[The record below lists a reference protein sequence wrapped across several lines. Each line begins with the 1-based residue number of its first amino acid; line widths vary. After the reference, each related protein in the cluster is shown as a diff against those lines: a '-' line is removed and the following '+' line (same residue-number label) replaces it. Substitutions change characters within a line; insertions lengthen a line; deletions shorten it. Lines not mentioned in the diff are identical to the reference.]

1 MELLLIL
8 SLIALGVIVYMLINL
23 NYRVEQ
29 IDNRLFD
36 IKLLINRAIIKIE
49 DITDKAEQQ
58 SDEPAQVEIAENEN
72 IADSEYLVS
81 EKPQETIEDH
91 YTATFEDRDQTPI
104 ITTNIEDDSSSTL
117 ENDDSETIEQSKQRR
132 NIEKLVGENLFS
144 KIGILALIVG
154 IGFFVKFAIDNNWIN
169 ETFRTILGVITGFGL
184 WAIAYKLRDAYRNF
198 SSVLAGGGFAICF
211 VSIAIG
217 YNFYKLMPSWLTFS
231 FLVLLTAMMIVIS
244 VKFDRR
250 ELTIIAIIGGYVA
263 PFMSA
268 GENGSTVT
276 LLAYTTIL
284 NAAMFL
290 VCIKKNW
297 WILPI
302 TGCLITWL
310 IVVIAPYNA
319 DSRIIGFV
327 FSTLFLIM
335 FSLPLAMIMWRDIIS
350 PKLLYRLI
358 FASAINIMAYTLF
371 ALNCIEYIDG
381 LNNAKCIVPLI
392 VAGLNAA
399 IYYKFYR
406 LPNRVLMQNIL
417 LGTVV
422 IFTILSVAVQF
433 SNPNIISIFFAVFT
447 MALFE
452 LYGRCMR
459 KIFFVSGI
467 LLGVTTFMILWEQL
481 SYNSISQTY
490 GHFTTLLL
498 CGLCYFGIAV
508 IVYRRS
514 NAYNEFGSRPYNILL
529 SVASYAATFLVV
541 EATYMLVNILDTPQT
556 GSNAASCMT
565 LCCLLFMS
573 IYFKGNIINRITI
586 PGIALLSFVILNYIP
601 DNRSL
606 VGEILQ
612 WLSACLFICV
622 IYDQAK
628 EVLSNK
634 HITDLPARNK
644 YVAYY
649 AIVSSIFVIAVV
661 EFILRSSTF
670 PEYYSAGFSVALIIN
685 GALLLSIGMK
695 HKNLTLRFI
704 GLGMFGLLLLKLVIY
719 DLWLLPMIGRILVF
733 ILLGAVLLILSFMY
747 QRLRDKLFDK
757 E

>member
-1 MELLLIL
+1 
-8 SLIALGVIVYMLINL
+8 
-23 NYRVEQ
+23 RVEQ

-49 DITDKAEQQ
+49 EITDRAEQQ

-72 IADSEYLVS
+72 VADSEYLVS

-91 YTATFEDRDQTPI
+91 YTVTFEDRDQTPI

-117 ENDDSETIEQSKQRR
+117 ENDNSEIIEQSKQRR

-310 IVVIAPYNA
+310 IVAIAPYNA

-371 ALNCIEYIDG
+371 ALSYIEDIDG
-381 LNNAKCIVPLI
+381 LNNVKCIVPLI

-452 LYGRCMR
+452 IYGRSMR

-467 LLGVTTFMILWEQL
+467 ILGVTTFIILCDQL
-481 SYNSISQTY
+481 SYNSVSQTY
-490 GHFTTLLL
+490 GHFSTLLL

-514 NAYNEFGSRPYNILL
+514 NAYNEFGSKPYNILL

-586 PGIALLSFVILNYIP
+586 PVIALLSFVILNYIP

-661 EFILRSSTF
+661 EFMLRSSSF

>member
-49 DITDKAEQQ
+49 EITDRPEQQ

-72 IADSEYLVS
+72 VADSEYLVS

-91 YTATFEDRDQTPI
+91 YTVTFEDSDQTPI
-104 ITTNIEDDSSSTL
+104 ITTNIEDDISSPP
-117 ENDDSETIEQSKQRR
+117 ENDDSEIIEQSKPRR

-184 WAIAYKLRDAYRNF
+184 WSIAYKLRDAYRNF

-310 IVVIAPYNA
+310 IVAIAPYNA

-335 FSLPLAMIMWRDIIS
+335 FSLPLAMIMWRYIIS

-371 ALNCIEYIDG
+371 ALSYIEDIDG
-381 LNNAKCIVPLI
+381 LNNVKCIVPLI

-452 LYGRCMR
+452 IYGRSMR

-467 LLGVTTFMILWEQL
+467 ILGVTTFIILCDQL

-490 GHFTTLLL
+490 GHFSTLLL

-514 NAYNEFGSRPYNILL
+514 NAYNEFGSKPYNILL

-586 PGIALLSFVILNYIP
+586 PVIALLSFVILNYIP

-661 EFILRSSTF
+661 EFMLRSSSF

-757 E
+757 

>member
-49 DITDKAEQQ
+49 DITDRAEQQ

-72 IADSEYLVS
+72 VADSEYLVS
-81 EKPQETIEDH
+81 EKPLETIEDH
-91 YTATFEDRDQTPI
+91 NTVTFEDSDQTPI
-104 ITTNIEDDSSSTL
+104 ITTNIEDDISSPP
-117 ENDDSETIEQSKQRR
+117 ENDDSEIIEQSKPRR

-217 YNFYKLMPSWLTFS
+217 YNFYKLMPSWFTFS

-297 WILPI
+297 WIQPI

-310 IVVIAPYNA
+310 IVAIAPYNA

-350 PKLLYRLI
+350 PKQLYRLI

-381 LNNAKCIVPLI
+381 LNDAKCIVPLI

-452 LYGRCMR
+452 IYGRSMR

-467 LLGVTTFMILWEQL
+467 ILGVTTFIILCDQL
-481 SYNSISQTY
+481 SYNSVSQTY

-514 NAYNEFGSRPYNILL
+514 NAYNEFGSKPYNILL

-565 LCCLLFMS
+565 LCCLFFMS
-573 IYFKGNIINRITI
+573 IYFKGNVINRITI

-661 EFILRSSTF
+661 EFMLRSCSF

-757 E
+757 

>member
-49 DITDKAEQQ
+49 EITDRPEQQ

-81 EKPQETIEDH
+81 EKPLETIEDH
-91 YTATFEDRDQTPI
+91 YAATFEDRDQTPI
-104 ITTNIEDDSSSTL
+104 ITTNIGDDISSTV
-117 ENDDSETIEQSKQRR
+117 ENDDSEIIEQSKQRR

-184 WAIAYKLRDAYRNF
+184 WSIAYKLRDAYRNF

-297 WILPI
+297 WTLPI

-335 FSLPLAMIMWRDIIS
+335 FSLPLAMIMWRDIVS

-381 LNNAKCIVPLI
+381 LNDAKCIVPLI

-447 MALFE
+447 MALFD
-452 LYGRCMR
+452 LYGRFMR

-508 IVYRRS
+508 IVYRRRHTF
-514 NAYNEFGSRPYNILL
+514 NKFGSTPHNILM
-529 SVASYAATFLVV
+529 SIASYAATFLVV

-565 LCCLLFMS
+565 LGCLLFMS

-661 EFILRSSTF
+661 EFMLRSSSF

-757 E
+757 

>member
-49 DITDKAEQQ
+49 EITDRAEQQ

-72 IADSEYLVS
+72 VADSEYLVS

-91 YTATFEDRDQTPI
+91 YTVTFEDRDQTPI

-117 ENDDSETIEQSKQRR
+117 ENDNSEIIEQSKQRR

-184 WAIAYKLRDAYRNF
+184 WSIAYKLRDAYRNF

-217 YNFYKLMPSWLTFS
+217 YNFYKLMPSWFTFS

-310 IVVIAPYNA
+310 IVAIAPYNA

-350 PKLLYRLI
+350 PKQLYRLI

-381 LNNAKCIVPLI
+381 LNDAKCIVPLI

-452 LYGRCMR
+452 LYGRFMR

-661 EFILRSSTF
+661 EFILRSSSF

-757 E
+757 

>member
-1 MELLLIL
+1 
-8 SLIALGVIVYMLINL
+8 
-23 NYRVEQ
+23 
-29 IDNRLFD
+29 
-36 IKLLINRAIIKIE
+36 
-49 DITDKAEQQ
+49 
-58 SDEPAQVEIAENEN
+58 
-72 IADSEYLVS
+72 
-81 EKPQETIEDH
+81 
-91 YTATFEDRDQTPI
+91 
-104 ITTNIEDDSSSTL
+104 
-117 ENDDSETIEQSKQRR
+117 
-132 NIEKLVGENLFS
+132 
-144 KIGILALIVG
+144 
-154 IGFFVKFAIDNNWIN
+154 
-169 ETFRTILGVITGFGL
+169 
-184 WAIAYKLRDAYRNF
+184 
-198 SSVLAGGGFAICF
+198 
-211 VSIAIG
+211 
-217 YNFYKLMPSWLTFS
+217 
-231 FLVLLTAMMIVIS
+231 
-244 VKFDRR
+244 
-250 ELTIIAIIGGYVA
+250 
-263 PFMSA
+263 
-268 GENGSTVT
+268 
-276 LLAYTTIL
+276 
-284 NAAMFL
+284 
-290 VCIKKNW
+290 
-297 WILPI
+297 
-302 TGCLITWL
+302 
-310 IVVIAPYNA
+310 
-319 DSRIIGFV
+319 
-327 FSTLFLIM
+327 
-335 FSLPLAMIMWRDIIS
+335 
-350 PKLLYRLI
+350 
-358 FASAINIMAYTLF
+358 
-371 ALNCIEYIDG
+371 
-381 LNNAKCIVPLI
+381 
-392 VAGLNAA
+392 
-399 IYYKFYR
+399 
-406 LPNRVLMQNIL
+406 
-417 LGTVV
+417 
-422 IFTILSVAVQF
+422 
-433 SNPNIISIFFAVFT
+433 
-447 MALFE
+447 
-452 LYGRCMR
+452 MR

-649 AIVSSIFVIAVV
+649 AIISSIFVIAVV
-661 EFILRSSTF
+661 EFILRSSSF

>member
-49 DITDKAEQQ
+49 EITDRAEQQ

-72 IADSEYLVS
+72 VADSEYLVS
-81 EKPQETIEDH
+81 EKPQETIEDD
-91 YTATFEDRDQTPI
+91 YAATFEDRDQTPL
-104 ITTNIEDDSSSTL
+104 ITTNIEDDISSPP
-117 ENDDSETIEQSKQRR
+117 ENDDSEIIEQSKPRR

-184 WAIAYKLRDAYRNF
+184 WSIAYKLRDAYRNF

-302 TGCLITWL
+302 TGCPITWL
-310 IVVIAPYNA
+310 IVAIAPYNA

-371 ALNCIEYIDG
+371 ALSYIEDIDG
-381 LNNAKCIVPLI
+381 LNDAKCIVPLI

-452 LYGRCMR
+452 IYGRSMR

-467 LLGVTTFMILWEQL
+467 ILGVTTFIILCDQL
-481 SYNSISQTY
+481 SYNSVSQTY
-490 GHFTTLLL
+490 GHFSTLLL

-514 NAYNEFGSRPYNILL
+514 NAYNEFGSKPYNILL

-586 PGIALLSFVILNYIP
+586 PVIALLSFVILNYIP

-661 EFILRSSTF
+661 EFMLRSSSF